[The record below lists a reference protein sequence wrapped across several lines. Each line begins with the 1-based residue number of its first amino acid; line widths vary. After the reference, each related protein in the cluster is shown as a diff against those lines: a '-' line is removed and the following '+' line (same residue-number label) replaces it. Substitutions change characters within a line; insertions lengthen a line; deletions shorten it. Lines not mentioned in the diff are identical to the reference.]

1 MTAHLVEKRFKEMYK
16 IICNGIDTVSDR
28 VEISIKE
35 VAYPKKSLPDIFSIQ
50 KYLKDFYEMNGI
62 IKPEKKIVRLRKI
75 DEKIK
80 ECCKDCHYNPN
91 DSGCIAG
98 DKEETKTEK
107 LLTDICY
114 DENIIFELVK

>member
-1 MTAHLVEKRFKEMYK
+1 MYK

-62 IKPEKKIVRLRKI
+62 IKPEKKVVRLRKI
-75 DEKIK
+75 DANIK
-80 ECCKDCHYNPN
+80 ECCDGCHYNQN
-91 DSGCIAG
+91 DNGCYSG
-98 DKEETKTEK
+98 DREETKTGK
-107 LLTDICY
+107 LLTNICY
-114 DENIIFELVK
+114 DECIIFELVK